1 MTTMLDTG
9 DNPIPM
15 LACPPRAQNLYPPLV
30 LAMRD
35 MRQANGRD
43 PTTGD
48 GPPNPS
54 WTAFTLSMVVLDSLS
69 GPRDQPVRQRWIRLL
84 TSHRILE
91 TDAAIIYEVRCALL
105 HGYGLPASDR
115 LHDRRIILTD
125 DRRSFALQ
133 TDDPDGVVLS
143 VPVFCGKLVE
153 RIVSEA
159 SSDWDVSEIDA
170 DYPYPGPS
178 IRLLGVTA
186 TSQSVSLG
194 PD

>member
-1 MTTMLDTG
+1 
-9 DNPIPM
+9 
-15 LACPPRAQNLYPPLV
+15 
-30 LAMRD
+30 
-35 MRQANGRD
+35 
-43 PTTGD
+43 
-48 GPPNPS
+48 
-54 WTAFTLSMVVLDSLS
+54 
-69 GPRDQPVRQRWIRLL
+69 
-84 TSHRILE
+84 LE